1 MATQFPIFAHPVR
14 SLLAG
19 AGVLALA
26 STVYFGAHSYAD
38 FQEYAANHDVEIHVA
53 RIPIKNLEELNS
65 KSDAV
70 VLGRVVGTGGTH
82 FILPE
87 AHQPQ
92 AFTRDT
98 KIPAGVSPEKVAA
111 AQGSYAPPSRAQGG
125 LITPPPGIPTTDY
138 NFEVTQV
145 LRGNVAQGSKITV
158 NQLGG
163 VIHMDIAPG
172 VPSVTRTLFA
182 EHDATMVQGQE
193 QVLFLTKGTDGVFR
207 ATGGPDG
214 RFKLD
219 ARKTLEPVD
228 GESLVGQSLKG
239 QTLEDLR
246 GKVGS
251 NNNNNKLVREGGR

>member
-19 AGVLALA
+19 AGAIALA
-26 STVYFGAHSYAD
+26 GTVYLGAHSYAD
-38 FQEYAANHDVEIHVA
+38 FQDYAANHEVEIHVA
-53 RIPIKNLEELNS
+53 RTPIQNLEELNS

-70 VLGRVVGTGGTH
+70 VVGRIVGTGGTH

-87 AHQPQ
+87 AREPH
-92 AFTRDT
+92 AFTRDA
-98 KIPAGVSPEKVAA
+98 KIPAGVSPEKLAA
-111 AQGSYAPPSRAQGG
+111 AQGSYAPPSRSQAG

-138 NFEVTQV
+138 NLEVTQV
-145 LRGNVAQGSKITV
+145 LRGNVAQGSKITI

-172 VPSVTRTLFA
+172 VPSITRTLFA
-182 EHDATMVQGQE
+182 EHDPIMVHGQE
-193 QVLFLTKGTDGVFR
+193 HVLFLTKGTDGVFR

-219 ARKTLEPVD
+219 AKKTLQPVD
-228 GESLVGQSLKG
+228 GDSPVGSSLRG
-239 QTLEDLR
+239 QTLDDLR
-246 GKVGS
+246 GKVGGPA
-251 NNNNNKLVREGGR
+251 KLDRQGGR